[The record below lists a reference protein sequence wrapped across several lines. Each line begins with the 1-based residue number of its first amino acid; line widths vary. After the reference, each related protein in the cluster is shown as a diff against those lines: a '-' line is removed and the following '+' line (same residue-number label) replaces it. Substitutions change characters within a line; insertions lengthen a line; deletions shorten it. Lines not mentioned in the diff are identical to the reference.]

1 MHLMPLLGHFY
12 FNFNCF
18 SSISSI
24 ICCTNGSFMLWPLKK
39 SYFNL
44 SFTFLIF
51 FSAISYNSADEI
63 ITLDTINKRLNQYSD
78 TSRLEQLIKTAI
90 DYCNLNADLSIE
102 YSKSA
107 IDLANKLGQSKKK
120 IAAEIIIGR
129 ALFIK
134 GEYTNAIEQLEKSIE
149 DTRLINDSTNLI
161 DIYRIYSLIYTRI
174 GDFTKALEYSQKAFT
189 LIGVLNQKG
198 NLADI
203 IRETGN
209 IYYNFG
215 EYKIALDFYQK
226 SLAECQEKNDLIGM
240 SKAYNN
246 IGQIYIDLNQYSK
259 ALEFLNRS
267 LEIKKK
273 HDNKLS
279 YTITLHNIGV
289 IFFRQNDFKNA
300 ISYFSQSNKN
310 YKEINYTAGISD
322 SYQYLGLSY
331 LKTKQ
336 YKLSEESFKKALE
349 IASKARIKT
358 LLLTIYLGLSDLYAE
373 TNHFDEAYQM
383 LLKNKELKDSVF
395 SEERRN
401 LLMELDAK
409 YNLRA
414 KEKQISLLSKEQEL
428 KDTQQKK
435 LAIWNILLAVM
446 ASFLIFIIY
455 LIYSRMRF
463 RGRVNRQLVDEIVQR
478 KSAEEALHKY
488 QEHLEAIVE
497 DRTRDLKDAKD
508 KAEESDML
516 KTAFLANMSHE
527 IRTPMNA
534 IVGFSNLL
542 QEEDATAEEKLDYVK
557 QINANS
563 DVLMNLISDI
573 IDISMIESGQIKLVK
588 EEFYISDLLQNLLLQ
603 FDQEKNKLN
612 KGNIAIVS
620 EVEDKLMFLKINT
633 DINRLKQ
640 VLSNLLS
647 NAIKF
652 THEGTVTLGL
662 KQGSNNRIVI
672 YVKDTGIGIAPCNQ
686 SAIFERFNKFNS
698 ESDTMLYSGT
708 GIGLTISKELVEMM
722 GGNIWFESTINK
734 GSIFYVSLPHSNT
747 KISPNLNAKDDSKME
762 IESNFSD
769 KTILV
774 AEDVTSN
781 FKLIKAYLKQSN
793 VNLIWAKNGK
803 EVIELLDKNI
813 IHLILMDIQMPIMDG
828 IQTTIEIR
836 KKGIKTPIIIQ
847 TAYTLNNEIDKSF
860 SAGCNDYITKPIRKD
875 EFLTKISNY
884 L

>member
-1 MHLMPLLGHFY
+1 
-12 FNFNCF
+12 
-18 SSISSI
+18 
-24 ICCTNGSFMLWPLKK
+24 MLWPLIKT
-39 SYFNL
+39 YFKPFAYL
-44 SFTFLIF
+44 LIF
-51 FSAISYNSADEI
+51 FSAISFSYADEVV
-63 ITLDTINKRLNQYSD
+63 TLDSINKRLNQYSD
-78 TSRLEQLIKTAI
+78 TTRLDQLLKTAK

-102 YSKSA
+102 YSKNA
-107 IDLANKLGQSKKK
+107 IDLANKLGKSKKR

-149 DTRLINDSTNLI
+149 ESQLLNDSTNLI

-189 LIGVLNQKG
+189 LVGSLNQKD

-203 IRETGN
+203 VRETGN
-209 IYYNFG
+209 IYYTFG

-226 SLAECQEKNDLIGM
+226 SLTACQEKNDMVGM

-246 IGQIYIDLNQYSK
+246 IGQIYIDLKQYSK
-259 ALEFLNRS
+259 ALDFLNRS

-273 HDNKLS
+273 YDNKLS
-279 YTITLHNIGV
+279 YTITLHNIG
-289 IFFRQNDFKNA
+289 IILFRQNDFKNA
-300 ISYFSQSNKN
+300 ISYFTQSNKN

-373 TNHFDEAYQM
+373 TNQYNEAYQM
-383 LLKNKELKDSVF
+383 LLRNKELKDSVF

-463 RGRVNRQLVDEIVQR
+463 RGRVNRQLLDEIVQR

-497 DRTRDLKDAKD
+497 DRTRDLKIAKD

-542 QEEDATAEEKLDYVK
+542 QEEDATAEEKMDYVK

-563 DVLMNLISDI
+563 DVLINLISDI
-573 IDISMIESGQIKLVK
+573 IDISMIESGQVKLTK
-588 EEFYISDLLQNLLLQ
+588 EEFYISDLLQNLIVNYE
-603 FDQEKNKLN
+603 QEKNKIN
-612 KGNIAIVS
+612 RGNINIES
-620 EVEDKLMFLKINT
+620 EIDDELMFLKINT

-662 KQGSNNRIVI
+662 KYGSNNRIVI

-698 ESDTMLYSGT
+698 ESETMLYSGT

-734 GSIFYVSLPHSNT
+734 GSTFYVSLPHSNT
-747 KISPNLNAKDDSKME
+747 KVSQNLNEKDDSKMN

-774 AEDVTSN
+774 AEDVISN

-793 VNLIWAKNGK
+793 VNLLWAKNGK
-803 EVIELLDKNI
+803 EVLEMLDKNI
-813 IHLILMDIQMPIMDG
+813 VHLILMDIQMPIMDG

-836 KKGIKTPIIIQ
+836 NKGIKTPIIIQ

-875 EFLTKISNY
+875 DFLTKISNY

>member
-1 MHLMPLLGHFY
+1 MF
-12 FNFNCF
+12 
-18 SSISSI
+18 
-24 ICCTNGSFMLWPLKK
+24 WPLKK
-39 SYFNL
+39 SYFQPFATL
-44 SFTFLIF
+44 LIF
-51 FSAISYNSADEI
+51 FSAISFTCADEVI
-63 ITLDTINKRLNQYSD
+63 SLDTINKRLSQYSD
-78 TSRLEQLIKTAI
+78 TTRLDQLIKTAI

-107 IDLANKLGQSKKK
+107 IDLANKLGESKKK

-134 GEYTNAIEQLEKSIE
+134 GEYTTAIEQLEKSIE
-149 DTRLINDSTNLI
+149 ETKLLSDSTNLI

-189 LIGVLNQKG
+189 LVGSQNQKSS
-198 NLADI
+198 LADI

-226 SLAECQEKNDLIGM
+226 SLAACQEKNDLIGM

-246 IGQIYIDLNQYSK
+246 IGQIYIDLDQYSK
-259 ALEFLNRS
+259 ALDFLNRS

-279 YTITLHNIGV
+279 YTITLHNIGT
-289 IFFRQNDFKNA
+289 IFFRQNDYQNA
-300 ISYFSQSNKN
+300 ISYFTQSNKN

-336 YKLSEESFKKALE
+336 YKLAEESFKKALE

-373 TNHFDEAYQM
+373 TNHFNEAYQM

-428 KDTQQKK
+428 KDTQRKK

-463 RGRVNRQLVDEIVQR
+463 RGRVNRQLVDEIIQR

-542 QEEDATAEEKLDYVK
+542 QEEGATVEEKADYIK

-573 IDISMIESGQIKLVK
+573 IDISMIESGQIKLIK

-603 FDQEKNKLN
+603 YEQEKNKLN
-612 KGNIAIVS
+612 KGNVAIES
-620 EVEDKLMFLKINT
+620 EIEDELMFLKINT

-662 KQGSNNRIVI
+662 KHGSNSRIVI

-722 GGNIWFESTINK
+722 GGDIWFESTIHK
-734 GSIFYVSLPHSNT
+734 GSTFYVSLPHSNT
-747 KISPNLNAKDDSKME
+747 KISPSSNEKDISKME

-774 AEDVTSN
+774 AEDVISN

-793 VNLIWAKNGK
+793 VNLIWAKNGR
-803 EVIELLDKNI
+803 EVIDLLDKNI

-847 TAYTLNNEIDKSF
+847 TAYTLNNEIDKSY

>member
-1 MHLMPLLGHFY
+1 
-12 FNFNCF
+12 
-18 SSISSI
+18 
-24 ICCTNGSFMLWPLKK
+24 
-39 SYFNL
+39 
-44 SFTFLIF
+44 
-51 FSAISYNSADEI
+51 
-63 ITLDTINKRLNQYSD
+63 
-78 TSRLEQLIKTAI
+78 
-90 DYCNLNADLSIE
+90 
-102 YSKSA
+102 
-107 IDLANKLGQSKKK
+107 
-120 IAAEIIIGR
+120 
-129 ALFIK
+129 
-134 GEYTNAIEQLEKSIE
+134 
-149 DTRLINDSTNLI
+149 
-161 DIYRIYSLIYTRI
+161 
-174 GDFTKALEYSQKAFT
+174 
-189 LIGVLNQKG
+189 
-198 NLADI
+198 
-203 IRETGN
+203 
-209 IYYNFG
+209 
-215 EYKIALDFYQK
+215 
-226 SLAECQEKNDLIGM
+226 
-240 SKAYNN
+240 
-246 IGQIYIDLNQYSK
+246 
-259 ALEFLNRS
+259 
-267 LEIKKK
+267 
-273 HDNKLS
+273 
-279 YTITLHNIGV
+279 
-289 IFFRQNDFKNA
+289 
-300 ISYFSQSNKN
+300 
-310 YKEINYTAGISD
+310 
-322 SYQYLGLSY
+322 
-331 LKTKQ
+331 
-336 YKLSEESFKKALE
+336 
-349 IASKARIKT
+349 
-358 LLLTIYLGLSDLYAE
+358 
-373 TNHFDEAYQM
+373 
-383 LLKNKELKDSVF
+383 
-395 SEERRN
+395 
-401 LLMELDAK
+401 
-409 YNLRA
+409 
-414 KEKQISLLSKEQEL
+414 
-428 KDTQQKK
+428 
-435 LAIWNILLAVM
+435 M

-542 QEEDATAEEKLDYVK
+542 QEEDATAEEKMDYVK

-603 FDQEKNKLN
+603 FEQEKNKLN

-620 EVEDKLMFLKINT
+620 EVEDELMFLKINT

-652 THEGTVTLGL
+652 THEGAVTLGL